1 MFTATT
7 HPLLVP
13 HDGGFDARNAAT
25 LPDKDDKKPAHWK
38 DLLAAEAQALG
49 DAQYRLYADGRFAV
63 LLVFQAMDAAGK
75 DSTIR
80 HVFSGVNPCGLD
92 VTPFKQPS
100 RAEVA
105 HDFLWRTAVRLPER
119 GNVAVFNRSYYEEVI
134 VVRVH
139 PQFLAAQHQP
149 VNPIPEFWANR
160 YRAIVDHERHL
171 AEQGT
176 VILKFWLNI
185 SKDEQRDR
193 FLDRIDDPA
202 KNWKFNAGDL
212 DERDRWDDYLT
223 AYHECLNAT
232 SRPWAPWY
240 AVPADNK
247 HYARWQVARLVNEA
261 LAGLGLDFPRP
272 DGAALATLAECKAR
286 LLGS

>member
-1 MFTATT
+1 MFTAKA
-7 HPLLVP
+7 HSLLVP
-13 HDGGFDARNAAT
+13 YDGSFDARTAPTMPEQNH
-25 LPDKDDKKPAHWK
+25 KKSDHWK
-38 DLLAAEAQALG
+38 DLLEAEAKALG
-49 DAQYRLYADGRFAV
+49 DAQYRLYADGRYAL
-63 LLVFQAMDAAGK
+63 LLVLQALDAAGK

-105 HDFLWRTAVRLPER
+105 HDFLWRTSARLPER

-139 PQFLAAQHQP
+139 PQYLAAQHQP
-149 VNPIPEFWANR
+149 VHPAPELWADR
-160 YRAIVDHERHL
+160 CRAIVDHERHL

-185 SKDEQRDR
+185 SKDEQRKR
-193 FLDRIDDPA
+193 LLERIDDPV
-202 KNWKFNAGDL
+202 KNWKFNPGDL
-212 DERDRWDDYLT
+212 DERDRWSDYLT
-223 AYHECLNAT
+223 AYHDCLNAT

-240 AVPADNK
+240 AIPGDDK
-247 HYARWQVARLVNEA
+247 HYVRWQVAKLVNEA
-261 LAGLGLDFPRP
+261 LDQLGLDFPRP
-272 DGAALATLAECKAR
+272 DAAATVKLAECKAR
-286 LLGS
+286 LLAS

>member
-1 MFTATT
+1 MFTAKP

-13 HDGGFDARNAAT
+13 YDGGFDARHAPT
-25 LPDKDDKKPAHWK
+25 VPEKDNKKPDHWK
-38 DLLAAEAQALG
+38 DLLATEAEALG
-49 DAQYRLYADGRFAV
+49 NAQYRLYADGRYAL
-63 LLVFQAMDAAGK
+63 LLVFQALDAAGK

-149 VNPIPEFWANR
+149 VNPTPEFWADR
-160 YRAIVDHERHL
+160 CRAIVDHERHL
-171 AEQGT
+171 ATEGT

-185 SKDEQRDR
+185 SRDEQRDR
-193 FLDRIDDPA
+193 LLDRIDDPV
-202 KNWKFNAGDL
+202 KNWKFNPGDL
-212 DERDRWDDYLT
+212 DERDRWDDYQA

-240 AVPADNK
+240 AIPADNK
-247 HYARWQVARLVNEA
+247 HYARWQVARVVNEA
-261 LAGLGLDFPRP
+261 LSQLGLDFPRP
-272 DGAALATLAECKAR
+272 NGAALGTLAQCRAR
-286 LLGS
+286 LLAS

>member
-1 MFTATT
+1 MFTAKP

-13 HDGGFDARNAAT
+13 YDGTFDAHHAPT
-25 LPDKDDKKPAHWK
+25 LPDQDHKKSNHWK
-38 DLLAAEAQALG
+38 ELLEAEVKTLG
-49 DAQYRLYADGRFAV
+49 DAQYRLYADSRYAM
-63 LLVFQAMDAAGK
+63 LLVFQALDAAGK

-80 HVFSGVNPCGLD
+80 HVFAGVNPCGLD

-100 RAEVA
+100 PTETA
-105 HDFLWRTAVRLPER
+105 HDFLWRTSARLPER
-119 GNVAVFNRSYYEEVI
+119 GTVAVFNRSYYEEVI

-139 PQFLAAQHQP
+139 PQYLAAQRQP
-149 VNPIPEFWANR
+149 VHPPPEFWADR

-193 FLDRIDDPA
+193 LLERIDDPI
-202 KNWKFNAGDL
+202 KNWKFNPGDL
-212 DERDRWDDYLT
+212 DERDRWADYLA
-223 AYHECLNAT
+223 AYHDCLNAT

-240 AVPADNK
+240 TIPADNK
-247 HYARWQVARLVNEA
+247 HYTRWQIAKLANEA
-261 LAGLGLDFPRP
+261 LAQLGLDFPRP
-272 DGAALATLAECKAR
+272 DASALATLAQCKTR
-286 LLGS
+286 LLTD